1 MNTEEKE
8 LKQSS
13 LAINSSSSTSLTAQN
28 VSEQLIGFGK
38 QLSATIEVMPSY
50 LDNFWQVYKSFI
62 IFLGWVIGSI
72 VALKVVF
79 AILGAINDIPL
90 LSPLLEL
97 IGIICGGWVTVRY
110 LISAE
115 KRAELGQIL
124 NSAKEYVLG
133 NR

>member
-8 LKQSS
+8 LTQSS
-13 LAINSSSSTSLTAQN
+13 LTINSSSSTSLTAKN

-38 QLSATIEVMPSY
+38 QLSATVEVMPSY

-62 IFLGWVIGSI
+62 IFLGWVIGAI
-72 VALKVVF
+72 VALKIVF

-90 LSPLLEL
+90 LSPLFEL
-97 IGIICGGWVTVRY
+97 IGLVFGGWIAVRY

-115 KRAELGQIL
+115 NRAELEKIV
-124 NSAKEYVLG
+124 NSAKQYVAG
-133 NR
+133 DR

>member
-8 LKQSS
+8 LTQSS
-13 LAINSSSSTSLTAQN
+13 LTINSSSSTSLAAKN

-62 IFLGWVIGSI
+62 IFLGWVIGAI
-72 VALKVVF
+72 VALKIVF

-90 LSPLLEL
+90 LSPLFEL
-97 IGIICGGWVTVRY
+97 VGLVFGGWIAVRY
-110 LISAE
+110 LVSAE
-115 KRAELGQIL
+115 NRAELGRIL
-124 NSAKEYVLG
+124 NSAKQYVAG
-133 NR
+133 DR

>member
-13 LAINSSSSTSLTAQN
+13 LTINSSSSTSLAAKN

-62 IFLGWVIGSI
+62 IFLGWVIGAI

-90 LSPLLEL
+90 LSPLFEL
-97 IGIICGGWVTVRY
+97 IGLVFGGWVAVRY

-115 KRAELGQIL
+115 NRAELGQIL
-124 NSAKEYVLG
+124 NSAKQYVAG
-133 NR
+133 DR